1 MRIERVVNYITTL
14 GPGSRL
20 CIWVNGCSRK
30 CVGCVS
36 PNLQNVDESTEV
48 DIYECLYAYNLELI
62 DGVTISGGEP
72 FEQAEELY
80 RLVRYI
86 RRRGIRDIL
95 VYTGYTYDQL
105 KDMQSAAVDGV
116 LEAISVLIDGPYVEE
131 LDFGVSNIKG
141 SDNQEIHYLD
151 PSVRKKY
158 EAYIKNERNV
168 SEMILANVF
177 LGIGI
182 PCKSYVQEFNQ
193 NGNKS
198 KN

>member
-131 LDFGVSNIKG
+131 LDFGV
-141 SDNQEIHYLD
+141 L
-151 PSVRKKY
+151 
-158 EAYIKNERNV
+158 YI
-168 SEMILANVF
+168 
-177 LGIGI
+177 
-182 PCKSYVQEFNQ
+182 SYVY
-193 NGNKS
+193 GS
-198 KN
+198 PHLSSYPRIPL